1 MSGFMTPTSLMSVM
15 AQRGASPAG
24 GGFDLGGML
33 GAANPYLQVASM
45 GLGALGGIM
54 GGKAQKKAN
63 RANEARYRQILGL
76 LQGQGSAA
84 KQEIAMQEGQARA
97 GLGASLLQRGMTGSS
112 AYDAAMNDSRERE
125 QRQRTA
131 IDESVANRT
140 AGVME
145 NRTDTAGGNPLQ
157 GFAQLAGAAGQFG
170 ANLDFQRKLL
180 AMLQAGNMNGAGT
193 AARIFGGG
201 A

>member
-15 AQRGASPAG
+15 AQRGAAPAG
-24 GGFDLGGML
+24 GMDFAGML
-33 GAANPYLQVASM
+33 GAANPYLMAGSI

-54 GGKAQKKAN
+54 GGRAQKKAN

-84 KQEIAMQEGQARA
+84 KQEIAMQEGEARA
-97 GLGASLLQRGMTGSS
+97 GLGANLLQRGMTGSS
-112 AYDAAMNDSRERE
+112 AYDAAMNDLRERG

-131 IDESVANRT
+131 IDESVANRV

-145 NRTDTAGGNPLQ
+145 NRTDTAAGGNPLAS
-157 GFAQLAGAAGQFG
+157 FAQLAGGLGQYG
-170 ANLDFQRKLL
+170 ANLDFQRKML
-180 AMLQAGNMNGAGT
+180 AMLQNPNSNPAVMAKLL
-193 AARIFGGG
+193 GG
-201 A
+201 

>member
-15 AQRGASPAG
+15 AQRGAAPAA
-24 GGFDLGGML
+24 GFDLGGAL
-33 GAANPYLQVASM
+33 GAANPYLMLGSV
-45 GLGALGGIM
+45 GLAGLGGIM
-54 GGKAQKKAN
+54 GGRAQKKAN

-84 KQEIAMQEGQARA
+84 KQEIAMQEGEARA
-97 GLGASLLQRGMTGSS
+97 GLGANLLQRGMTGSS
-112 AYDAAMNDSRERE
+112 AYDAAMNDLRERG

-131 IDESVANRT
+131 IDESVANRM

-145 NRTDTAGGNPLQ
+145 NRTDTAGGNPLM
-157 GFAQLAGAAGQFG
+157 GFAQLAGSLGQYG
-170 ANLDFQRKLL
+170 GNLDFQRKIL
-180 AMLQAGNMNGAGT
+180 AMLQGGNINGAGA

-201 A
+201 G